1 MEETIVLNPL
11 DLQASAVIDY
21 ATHLQILCVFSS
33 CWNRWLDRWSMR
45 NMYLILRLCTGWSI
59 WCSIP
64 WDGGCKLWLLAHLL
78 TTIFTN
84 SVMVMQYLKSY
95 LLAQFNLSWAHLKV
109 WFLVQVC
116 VPFSTCLVE
125 CDGDQFL
132 KMGKFWSAAAEFM
145 AFKPSE
151 IAASVALVALGKYD
165 SSILE
170 SVVTCCKQLRK
181 VLHIRHH
188 SPQSRNAIWFV
199 GL

>member
-1 MEETIVLNPL
+1 MRHIFIYYVF
-11 DLQASAVIDY
+11 S
-21 ATHLQILCVFSS
+21 HFSS
-33 CWNRWLDRWSMR
+33 CWSQWLDRWSMR

-116 VPFSTCLVE
+116 VAFSTCLVE

-132 KMGKFWSAAAEFM
+132 KMIKFCSAAAEFM
-145 AFKPSE
+145 AFRPSE

-165 SSILE
+165 SLILE